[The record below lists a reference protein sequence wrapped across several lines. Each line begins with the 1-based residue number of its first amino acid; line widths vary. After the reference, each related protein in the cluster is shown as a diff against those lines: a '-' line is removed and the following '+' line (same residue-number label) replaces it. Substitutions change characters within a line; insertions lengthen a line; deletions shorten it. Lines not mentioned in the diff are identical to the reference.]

1 MFVVF
6 VLLVFIALIPA
17 AIAQSKGRNFIL
29 WWLYGMAFFI
39 VALPHALLM
48 APDQRNLDAKGLSHG
63 QRKCPHCAELIREEA
78 NVCRFCSR
86 DVQPMEAAR
95 VSTEDLQP
103 VANSTSSE
111 EVQQETNEEPE
122 VMDPNQSAMLVAFLF
137 AVFLIIVWV
146 GFMAAGTNSTR
157 QLAYNAPSI
166 PRAALTA
173 NPPSAV
179 TPLARPQS
187 GRTVTTSVV
196 ETGCSVLDRHGFV
209 AFLFCPQ
216 GMSAIRLRLE
226 GRKAC
231 SGKRICNV
239 WMWDDRRHAARSLP
253 MTDTQVN
260 TAVAIWINATEE
272 LTICRSSG
280 C

>member
-1 MFVVF
+1 MIYFVVA
-6 VLLVFIALIPA
+6 LLLGLVTA
-17 AIAQSKGRNFIL
+17 AIAQSKGRNFVL

-39 VALPHALLM
+39 VALPHALLT
-48 APDQRNLDAKGLSHG
+48 APDQRNLDGKGISHG

-86 DVQPMEAAR
+86 DVRAMETAI

-103 VANSTSSE
+103 VANTTSSR
-111 EVQQETNEEPE
+111 EVQQETSEALKI
-122 VMDPNQSAMLVAFLF
+122 MDPNQSAMLVAFLF

-157 QLAYNAPSI
+157 QVAYNAPAVS
-166 PRAALTA
+166 RAAPTA
-173 NPPSAV
+173 TPPSAV

-187 GRTVTTSVV
+187 GRTATTSVV
-196 ETGCSVLDRHGFV
+196 GTGCSVLDRHGFV
-209 AFLFCPQ
+209 AFLVCPA

-231 SGKRICNV
+231 SGKRVCNV

-260 TAVAIWINATEE
+260 TAVAIWINATED
-272 LTICRSSG
+272 LSICRSGG